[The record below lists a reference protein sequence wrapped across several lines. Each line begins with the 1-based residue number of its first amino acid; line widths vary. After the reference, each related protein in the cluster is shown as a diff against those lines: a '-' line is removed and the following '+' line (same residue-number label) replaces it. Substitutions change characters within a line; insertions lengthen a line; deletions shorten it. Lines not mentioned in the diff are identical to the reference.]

1 MRGDLWQAT
10 AADATLV
17 GWLEV
22 SADTLAAAPTV
33 TVAAVTPRPPAP
45 DVGWP
50 LAFRVPGVRNEEVG
64 WVRVTQLHTL
74 PRVELQQRIH
84 RLPAT
89 VLRQLD
95 SALAATL
102 DLKGLVASD
111 ALRT

>member
-1 MRGDLWQAT
+1 MRGDVWRAT

-22 SADTLAAAPTV
+22 STDTLAAAPTV
-33 TVAAVTPRPPAP
+33 TVAAVTAGPPAP

-50 LAFRVPGVRNEEVG
+50 LALRVPADTGTAMG

-74 PRVELQQRIH
+74 ARTELQQRVH
-84 RLPAT
+84 RLPAP

-95 SALAATL
+95 SALVATL
-102 DLKGLVASD
+102 DL
-111 ALRT
+111 TY